1 MRIKRGIVSR
11 RKHNKVLSI
20 AKGYIGTRHKL
31 IRVAKQAVLQA
42 GNYAFAGRKLRKRN
56 FRTLWVTRISNAVK
70 NYDINYSTFIKK
82 LQAAKISLD
91 RKILADLVVNDPD
104 TFKHIVETAKNS

>member
-11 RKHNKVLSI
+11 RKHNKILSL
-20 AKGYIGTRHKL
+20 AKGYRGTRHKL

-42 GNYAFAGRKLRKRN
+42 GSYAFAGRKLRKRN
-56 FRTLWVTRISNAVK
+56 FRALWITRISNAVK
-70 NYDINYSTFIKK
+70 NHGINYSTFIKK

-91 RKILADLVVNDPD
+91 RKIIADLVVNDPE
-104 TFKHIVETAKNS
+104 TFKHIVETIKKS

>member
-11 RKHNKVLSI
+11 RKHKKVLSL
-20 AKGYIGTRHKL
+20 AKGYLGTRHKL

-56 FRTLWVTRISNAVK
+56 FRALWITRISHAVK
-70 NYDINYSTFIKK
+70 NYGINYSVFIKK

-91 RKILADLVVNDPD
+91 RKILADLAVNDPE
-104 TFKHIVETAKNS
+104 TFKHIVETAKKA